1 MVDVELLICSS
12 TNGVSCFQRN
22 RKAKESVRIS
32 QQTQPLRCTVDQV
45 YDSGFVFNAT
55 FTSTV
60 TFNPILQFSL
70 VFSVCILTSSASR
83 KQSLREDDMASL
95 AWLAVRALGEISI
108 CIARS
113 LSLLRRGTSV
123 SANLKWPSCQHGWCV
138 LVAACV
144 NLPTSLSGQPFT
156 R

>member
-1 MVDVELLICSS
+1 MVDVELLICSW

-55 FTSTV
+55 FTSTESHS
-60 TFNPILQFSL
+60 TPLCNFLLYL
-70 VFSVCILTSSASR
+70 VFVWSSASR